1 MTVKSF
7 KSPKASAESSSVTL
21 AEPAQSC
28 PGKSLPCAGSAVTAG
43 LPPAHGSPTALWEP
57 CVPSQHQR
65 GSRHSCPPGSCLSA
79 PSPGQTGCS
88 PVPRPPCASN
98 NSGSCSRSKSEPESE
113 QSLPAART
121 GKDWFAHSS
130 PQGRLLHCSDSWNC
144 PCLDSRL
151 RAASN
156 FFP

>member
-1 MTVKSF
+1 MTVKSL

-43 LPPAHGSPTALWEP
+43 LPPAHRSPTALWEP
-57 CVPSQHQR
+57 RVPSQHQR

-88 PVPRPPCASN
+88 PVPRPRVPLTTQAAAAGANQSQRVSNPCLLPGQGRIGLHTAAPKE
-98 NSGSCSRSKSEPESE
+98 GSCT
-113 QSLPAART
+113 ARIPGT
-121 GKDWFAHSS
+121 A
-130 PQGRLLHCSDSWNC
+130 LV
-144 PCLDSRL
+144 
-151 RAASN
+151 
-156 FFP
+156 